1 MVCDQICLKFYQNDH
16 HTKNHPIKFLIQ
28 FCQRMP
34 LKKKTPQF
42 IKGKPWLNWGG
53 NKIHKDSHNKDQSNW
68 EWPTTKCHSKIVVFD
83 QLCSRLGVI
92 DHLDE
97 EKIVKEYEQLK
108 QNRSHLIFNIQIV
121 MGINPKILGYLQN
134 PLGYLYLSF
143 GFDEV
148 FWDFWKHLKNQ

>member
-1 MVCDQICLKFYQNDH
+1 
-16 HTKNHPIKFLIQ
+16 
-28 FCQRMP
+28 
-34 LKKKTPQF
+34 
-42 IKGKPWLNWGG
+42 
-53 NKIHKDSHNKDQSNW
+53 
-68 EWPTTKCHSKIVVFD
+68 
-83 QLCSRLGVI
+83 LCSRLGVI

-148 FWDFWKHLKNQ
+148 F

>member
-1 MVCDQICLKFYQNDH
+1 MVCNQICLKFYRNDH
-16 HTKNHPIKFLIQ
+16 QTKKPSYFKFLIQ

-42 IKGKPWLNWGG
+42 IKGKPWLNWCG
-53 NKIHKDSHNKDQSNW
+53 NKIHKDSHNTNQSKLGMTNY
-68 EWPTTKCHSKIVVFD
+68 KNVIVTLFVFD

-92 DHLDE
+92 HHLDE

-121 MGINPKILGYLQN
+121 MGSNPKILG
-134 PLGYLYLSF
+134 
-143 GFDEV
+143 
-148 FWDFWKHLKNQ
+148 